1 MQENE
6 GFSAIVRADL
16 RDRVDEQDNKLRPTM
31 LSDFLGQE
39 SVKKNLSTFIEA
51 AKLREEPLDHLL
63 LIGPGSWKNHSGPDH
78 CPRTWS

>member
-6 GFSAIVRADL
+6 DFSAIVRADL
-16 RDRVDEQDNKLRPTM
+16 RNKFDEQDNKLRPTM

-39 SVKKNLSTFIEA
+39 SVKKNLSTLIEA

-63 LIGPGSWKNHSGPDH
+63 LIGPPGLGKTILGV
-78 CPRTWS
+78 

>member
-6 GFSAIVRADL
+6 DFSAIVRADL
-16 RDRVDEQDNKLRPTM
+16 RDRFDEQVNKLRSTM

-39 SVKKNLSTFIEA
+39 SVKKNLSTLIEA

-63 LIGPGSWKNHSGPDH
+63 LIGPPGLGKTILGV
-78 CPRTWS
+78 